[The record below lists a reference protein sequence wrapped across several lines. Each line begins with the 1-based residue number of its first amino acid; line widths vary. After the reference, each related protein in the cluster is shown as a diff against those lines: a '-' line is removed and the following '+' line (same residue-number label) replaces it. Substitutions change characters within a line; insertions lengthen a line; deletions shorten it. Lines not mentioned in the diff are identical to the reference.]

1 MVEEQKTLTPDEKKK
16 IDKENAII
24 CAFAVALLIFFWIIA
39 NFLVGLILALV
50 GGVVVYKILKSKPE
64 LRKFMP
70 VGLVVMVVLIA
81 VAIFAPAMKSDKE
94 WKSERD
100 EILSGT
106 SQTYNYLTEAGT
118 PARDVEL
125 GALRALG
132 HETKIRK
139 IDFSE
144 DELWIDYIAN
154 ENLTKNLTRGGIWI
168 DTKDLVKELSLILS
182 PDVKA
187 ITVEP
192 YLTLVDQY
200 GEEKLS
206 RVALITIERE
216 TWEKINWDNFLTDDI
231 PNIADSFWLHP
242 ALSD

>member
-1 MVEEQKTLTPDEKKK
+1 MAEEQKTLTPDEKKK
-16 IDKENAII
+16 IDKERTII
-24 CAFAVALLIFFWIIA
+24 GAFAVALLIFFWIIA

-50 GGVVVYKILKSKPE
+50 GGVVVPKILKSKPE

-70 VGLVVMVVLIA
+70 VGLVVIVILIA
-81 VAIFAPAMKSDKE
+81 IAIFAPAMKSDKE
-94 WKSERD
+94 WRSEKD

-118 PARDVEL
+118 PARNIESGVL
-125 GALRALG
+125 MALG

-139 IDFSE
+139 IDLSE
-144 DELWIDYIAN
+144 GELWIDYIAK
-154 ENLTKNLTRGGIWI
+154 ENLTTNLTRRGIWT

-182 PDVKA
+182 QDVKA

-200 GEEKLS
+200 GEEELS

-216 TWEKINWDNFLTDDI
+216 TWEKINWDNFLTDNM
-231 PNIADSFWLHP
+231 PNVADSYWLHP